1 MNGSYHGLTGEMFA
15 TLARGG
21 GGPAAIRE
29 LIAAE
34 HSNTMLLLAGVVTE
48 AGPGAPSEFARTGSD
63 LLTAAWQAD
72 RPAAEKVIRHPSV
85 GVWAR
90 RTMQACRGRQ
100 PLPGA
105 EPAGL
110 CAIAA
115 TAAILAGLSAEIE
128 VPVTNGR
135 VMLPS
140 LGAATATGDRVRIVI
155 GNGHAAVG
163 AVEVPEYPYQDAP
176 GWRGL
181 GRVQSGGLDVIIDD
195 LDPFRMLDLPDL
207 ATDVDARPWDGSLRA
222 AWDVLESHHPALA
235 LEAGTAVSVVVPRS
249 SPHSG
254 VVSTTSPHAFGAIGL
269 SLPPD
274 PVTGAETFAHELQHL
289 KLGALQKIV
298 TLTTPDDGT
307 RYYAPWRDDPRPLD
321 GLLQGTY
328 AYLGVAGFWRR
339 QRLLPSG
346 RRHADAEYARWRTAV
361 ARSTET
367 LGSSG
372 RLTSAGLDFV
382 TGMADTLAAWE
393 SEPVAAHAQA
403 EAHRTAESHRARWEA
418 AHGRLPAP

>member
-1 MNGSYHGLTGEMFA
+1 MFA
-15 TLARGG
+15 TLAAGG
-21 GGPAAIRE
+21 GEPAAIRE

-34 HSNTMLLLAGVVTE
+34 CSGNLLLLAGVLRE
-48 AGPGAPSEFARTGSD
+48 ARPGKQSEFARTGYD
-63 LLTAAWQAD
+63 LLTAAAQAD
-72 RPAAEKVIRHPSV
+72 RAAAERVIRHPSV

-90 RTMQACRGRQ
+90 RTIQACRGRE

-110 CAIAA
+110 CAVAA
-115 TAAILAGLSAEIE
+115 AAAIGAGLPAEIE

-140 LGAATATGDRVRIVI
+140 LGAATVPGDLARIRI

-163 AVEVPEYPYQDAP
+163 AIDVPDYPYQDAP

-181 GRVQSGGLDVIIDD
+181 RRVTSGRFDVIIDD
-195 LDPFRMLDLPDL
+195 LDPFRMLELPDL
-207 ATDVDARPWDGSLRA
+207 ATDVSAQAWDGSLRA
-222 AWDVLESHHPALA
+222 ALDVLESQHPALA
-235 LEAGTAVSVVVPRS
+235 LEAGTAVSVIVPRS

-298 TLTTPDDGT
+298 TLTEPDDGT
-307 RYYAPWRDDPRPLD
+307 RYYAPWRDDPRPLN
-321 GLLQGTY
+321 GLFQGTY
-328 AYLGVAGFWRR
+328 AYLGVAGFWRW

-346 RRHADAEYARWRTAV
+346 RRHADAEYARWRAAV
-361 ARSTET
+361 TQSTET
-367 LGSSG
+367 LRSSG
-372 RLTSAGLDFV
+372 RFTPAGLEFV
-382 TGMADTLAAWE
+382 AGMADTLAAWE
-393 SEPVAAHAQA
+393 SETVPDHAQA
-403 EAHRTAESHRARWEA
+403 EAHRSAESHRARWQSA
-418 AHGRLPAP
+418 NGRSPAP